1 MKQFVKVRT
10 NVALFHFL
18 LYIMDGGKGATIE
31 SGATKSGKGS
41 DETGGFQELF
51 RINQVL
57 YRMPP
62 TLSVVAKRTGLQ
74 NYFTKTSYSNY
85 QETMFCTFSTGEYYI
100 APKTSYLFI
109 ELGYKDPN
117 LSPTSTPP
125 INAFLDALACIPQG
139 DIMSLFYEPL
149 FFASSGTELC
159 RETEKGLLS
168 AVESRYKYDQQY
180 IDTYGQAQGM
190 SKGSYSAIWDGA
202 GATGDYRIPHFG
214 TGGTV
219 LPRVGEGAH
228 QQFGQSIQNICNSR
242 GITTGLRQFIIPM
255 DKVLGLF
262 RPYNDCLLPAGMMAG
277 SRFELRFKPPTESMF
292 FNGLMNNNYF
302 LKGSPWNLG
311 TNQNL
316 ANLVSAANNITVTNI
331 YWQLDAF
338 QLQDA
343 VLKRLNQ
350 TAAGQDGL
358 SLLFDTHDYTPYSTN
373 AGQFE
378 AQVTQS
384 RSRVVRSICV
394 VRDQANLNN
403 PYVNSY
409 ASEPAVYRVNSRIAP
424 GALFNFGGAT
434 KLTQGGSTLTTGYT
448 NNVLPY
454 YTAAQLGGGNGQNDF
469 PYFSTVFAVPAGT
482 APNEKY
488 ELSGLCNVMVADQC
502 HDNSQAGIG
511 GAAAP
516 ALQQGLVQMAPAA
529 ATPTVKNINTIHQ
542 TIVAPHPA
550 DPFLGTNGS
559 PLNGSP
565 VVLSYQAQLGALFFP
580 QQPYKTA
587 VEYYFNALFIYGKSM
602 AAKDTA
608 SSVTYSDF
616 LGGYGWNLNG
626 LQNGT
631 QQTTFGVP
639 TGKFNLDP
647 TFWTTFQLLPTN
659 TTPPTTSNVP
669 YIYPYG
675 LAIYGAL
682 FEKNQLLEMSGL
694 PISNA
699 RLLRHKFQFGDST
712 SLSGQGRSVVVYTTF
727 TRALKVFL
735 GGLCVVRE

>member
-1 MKQFVKVRT
+1 
-10 NVALFHFL
+10 
-18 LYIMDGGKGATIE
+18 MDGKGATIE
-31 SGATKSGKGS
+31 SGAAKSGKGG

-62 TLSVVAKRTGLQ
+62 TLSIVAKRTGLQ
-74 NYFTKTSYSNY
+74 NYFTKTSYTNY
-85 QETMFCTFSTGEYYI
+85 QETMFCTMSTGEYYI

-168 AVESRYKYDQQY
+168 AVEARYKYDQQY

-190 SKGSYSAIWDGA
+190 PKGPYSEIWDGA
-202 GATGDYRIPHFG
+202 GATGDYRIPQYG

-219 LPRVGEGAH
+219 LPRTGAESIH
-228 QQFGQSIQNICNSR
+228 NFGHAIQNICNSR
-242 GITTGLRQFIIPM
+242 GNTTGLRQFIIPM
-255 DKVLGLF
+255 NKVMGLF
-262 RPYNDCLLPAGMMAG
+262 DPYNDCLLPAGMMAG
-277 SRFELRFKPPTESMF
+277 SRFELRFKPPTESLF

-302 LKGSPWNLG
+302 LKGGAYATGP
-311 TNQNL
+311 NQNL
-316 ANLVSAANNITVTNI
+316 ANLIAAINNIQVTNI
-331 YWQLDAF
+331 YWQFDAY

-358 SLLFDTHDYTPYSTN
+358 SLLFNTHDYTPYSTN

-378 AQVTQS
+378 AQVSQS
-384 RSRVVRSICV
+384 RSRVVRSMCI

-409 ASEPAVYRVNSRIAP
+409 ASEPAVYRVDSRIQA
-424 GALFNFGGAT
+424 GSLYNFGGPT
-434 KLTQGGSTLTTGYT
+434 SLTQGGSTLTTGYL
-448 NNVLPY
+448 NNVLPW
-454 YTAAQLGGGNGQNDF
+454 YTAAQLGGASGQLNY
-469 PYFSTVFAVPAGT
+469 PYFATVDNNPVGQHP
-482 APNEKY
+482 PSEKI
-488 ELSGLCNVMVADQC
+488 ELAGLCNVLVADQC
-502 HDNSQAGIG
+502 HDNGQS
-511 GAAAP
+511 GAPTGVPGA
-516 ALQQGLVQMAPAA
+516 QQGLVQFNTSG
-529 ATPTVKNINTIHQ
+529 TPTIKNINTIHQ
-542 TIVAPHPA
+542 TLVAPHPG
-550 DPFLGTNGS
+550 DPFVGINGA

-587 VEYYFNALFIYGKSM
+587 VEYYFNALFLYGKSM
-602 AAKDTA
+602 ASKDTA
-608 SSVTYSDF
+608 CSVTYQDF

-626 LQNGT
+626 PQNGNQ
-631 QQTTFGVP
+631 QQTFGAP
-639 TGKFNLDP
+639 GGKVNLDP
-647 TFWTTFQLLPTN
+647 TFWTSFQLPAA
-659 TTPPTTSNVP
+659 TTPATTNNVP